1 MRGRPAVPGV
11 ALVTLLH
18 LALLWLVLRPIHQ
31 PVERGRLIWLQLW
44 QPSTTW
50 IPAAQTGATARAA
63 DLPPSGA
70 GVLAKKPSRA
80 DAAAAPSR
88 ADAATA
94 SSRVDAASAP
104 PSRSDAGAAVTASSR
119 SAVDVGAAAPA
130 GTNADAPV
138 TLPSQS
144 PSVDTPEVQALLA
157 APATTTSPPP
167 DVVRQALKDLAAID
181 RRLRAEHPQTLKP
194 SPDAPN
200 ARLARGFAAAR
211 DAVKPKWF
219 EQARIEL
226 FSAPNDPKRIYR
238 VITATGEYCLFY
250 PDTGS
255 ISFNSAP
262 KSGWAGSG
270 QPTMSD
276 CPTRF

>member
-1 MRGRPAVPGV
+1 MRSRPAVPGV
-11 ALVTLLH
+11 VLVALLH
-18 LALLWLVLRPIHQ
+18 LALLWLVLRPIPQ
-31 PVERGRLIWLQLW
+31 PVERDRRVWLQLW

-50 IPAAQTGATARAA
+50 TPAAQPGAPIRAA
-63 DLPPSGA
+63 SPPPSGA
-70 GVLAKKPSRA
+70 GVRAPRRSRA
-80 DAAAAPSR
+80 DAASAA
-88 ADAATA
+88 
-94 SSRVDAASAP
+94 
-104 PSRSDAGAAVTASSR
+104 PSRSDAGAAATAASG
-119 SAVDVGAAAPA
+119 SAVDLAAATPA
-130 GTNADAPV
+130 GPSSDALATP
-138 TLPSQS
+138 PS
-144 PSVDTPEVQALLA
+144 PAADTPEVQALLA
-157 APATTTSPPP
+157 APAATASPPP

-181 RRLRAEHPQTLKP
+181 RRLRAEHPQTLKS

-200 ARLARGFAAAR
+200 ARLARGFAAAL

-238 VITATGEYCLFY
+238 VITAAGEYCLFY

-262 KSGWAGSG
+262 KSGWAGAG